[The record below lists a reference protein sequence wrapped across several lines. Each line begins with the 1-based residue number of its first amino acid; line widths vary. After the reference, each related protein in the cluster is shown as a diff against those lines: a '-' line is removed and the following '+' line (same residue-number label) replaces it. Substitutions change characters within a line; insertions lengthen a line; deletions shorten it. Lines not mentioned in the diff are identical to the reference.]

1 MIKNNTNMEQ
11 KIPTDFLTSV
21 LTKWGDKMWFKV
33 LFIFAIIQILIG
45 PIVTPIITNYVQKEQ
60 MSATLTTTLD
70 TREQDVSN
78 QHKVN
83 FEYSRQAYALAKRT
97 MTEYLSQTG
106 AEYIFLIEFHNG
118 SENVMTGI
126 QFCRFDMTLEVAAE
140 NVHYVPVEKFKDD
153 IIARYDILLSEELG
167 KNRVLYFNE
176 NDFEKVD
183 KYLAYQMQYVN
194 AKSYAIVSLK
204 DKNNKIFGA
213 LLCVSSDTNAL
224 NLLKVRELGIEL
236 EDIFVPNSPRNIAK
250 AE

>member
-1 MIKNNTNMEQ
+1 
-11 KIPTDFLTSV
+11 
-21 LTKWGDKMWFKV
+21 
-33 LFIFAIIQILIG
+33 
-45 PIVTPIITNYVQKEQ
+45 
-60 MSATLTTTLD
+60 
-70 TREQDVSN
+70 
-78 QHKVN
+78 
-83 FEYSRQAYALAKRT
+83 
-97 MTEYLSQTG
+97 
-106 AEYIFLIEFHNG
+106 
-118 SENVMTGI
+118 
-126 QFCRFDMTLEVAAE
+126 MTLEVAAE

-167 KNRVLYFNE
+167 KNQVLYFNE

-183 KYLAYQMQYVN
+183 KYLAYQMRYVN

-236 EDIFVPNSPRNIAK
+236 EDIFVPNSPRNIAN